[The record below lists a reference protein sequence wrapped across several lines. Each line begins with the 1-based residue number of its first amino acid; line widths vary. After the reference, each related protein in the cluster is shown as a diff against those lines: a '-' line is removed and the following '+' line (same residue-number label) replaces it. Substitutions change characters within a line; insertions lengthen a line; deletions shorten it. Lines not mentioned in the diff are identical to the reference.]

1 MIGKFS
7 KHRLG
12 AGGMQPSSLYNDML
26 SLDKS
31 FILPISSPLDL
42 LNRNKLSHA
51 MAKERIADLG
61 INLCFD
67 QQLYMT

>member
-42 LNRNKLSHA
+42 LNRNKL
-51 MAKERIADLG
+51 
-61 INLCFD
+61 C
-67 QQLYMT
+67 YMLWPKKG